1 MSAAPDAVVVGAG
14 IVGAA
19 CAEALAE
26 AGLRVHVI
34 ESAFPGGGT
43 TAAAMG
49 HLVAMDDSPAQ
60 LALTRESL
68 RLWRERWDAL
78 PADVERDACG
88 TLWVA
93 ADDEEQAHVRAKATT
108 CAAAGLAAEVLD
120 ATALREAEPALR
132 PGLAGALRVPGDAV
146 LYPPNAARAL
156 LAAARARGAIV
167 SADVTATALGAGF
180 VETTRGPIACGF
192 AVNAA
197 GVRAPELT
205 PGLPVIPRKGHLAI
219 TDRAPGLVRH
229 QLVELGYLKSAHT
242 MSAESVAMNVQPR
255 ATGQLLLGSSRELVG
270 FAPALNRPLLGRML
284 ARATDYVP
292 ALRTLPV
299 IRVWT
304 GFRPATADK
313 LPLIG
318 QWDDRVWVAA
328 GHEGLGITTAPAT
341 GRLLADLALGRPT
354 ALDPAPFDPRR
365 RAPASAQS

>member
-1 MSAAPDAVVVGAG
+1 MTPDAVVVGAG

-19 CAEALAE
+19 CAEALAA

-34 ESAFPGGGT
+34 EAAIPGGGT

-60 LALTRESL
+60 LALTRASL

-93 ADDEEQAHVRAKATT
+93 ADEDEQAHVRTKAAAY
-108 CAAAGLAAEVLD
+108 AAAGLDAEVLD
-120 ATALREAEPALR
+120 AAALREAEPALR

-156 LAAARARGAIV
+156 LDSARRHGATV
-167 SADVTATALGAGF
+167 ATGVEATALKPGV
-180 VETTRGPIACGF
+180 VETSRGPIACDF

-197 GVRAPELT
+197 GATAPALS
-205 PGLPVIPRKGHLAI
+205 PGLPVVPRKGHLAI

-255 ATGQLLLGSSRELVG
+255 ATGQLLIGSSRELVG
-270 FAPALNRPLLGRML
+270 FAPEVDRGLLGRML
-284 ARATDYVP
+284 ARATDYLP
-292 ALRTLPV
+292 ALRALPV

-304 GFRPATADK
+304 GFRPATA
-313 LPLIG
+313 
-318 QWDDRVWVAA
+318 
-328 GHEGLGITTAPAT
+328 
-341 GRLLADLALGRPT
+341 
-354 ALDPAPFDPRR
+354 
-365 RAPASAQS
+365 

>member
-1 MSAAPDAVVVGAG
+1 VSPAPDAVVVGAG

-19 CAEALAE
+19 CAEALAS
-26 AGLRVHVI
+26 AGLQVHVL
-34 ESAFPGGGT
+34 ESAIPGGGT

-93 ADDEEQAHVRAKATT
+93 ADGEELEHVRGRAQAY
-108 CAAAGLAAEVLD
+108 AAAALAAEALD
-120 ATALREAEPALR
+120 EAALREAEPALR

-156 LAAARARGAIV
+156 LAAARGRGATLAAGV
-167 SADVTATALGAGF
+167 AVTALRPGV
-180 VETTRGPIACGF
+180 VETTQGPIACGF

-197 GVRAPELT
+197 GVRAPELS

-242 MSAESVAMNVQPR
+242 MGAESVAMNVQPR

-270 FAPALNRPLLGRML
+270 FDAAVNRPLLARML
-284 ARATDYVP
+284 ARATEYVP
-292 ALRTLPV
+292 ALRPLPV
-299 IRVWT
+299 VRVWT

-318 QWDDRVWVAA
+318 KWDDRVWVAA

-341 GRLLADLALGRPT
+341 AGLLTDLILGREPR
-354 ALDPAPFDPRR
+354 LDPGPFDPRR
-365 RAPASAQS
+365 PIPDAAKP